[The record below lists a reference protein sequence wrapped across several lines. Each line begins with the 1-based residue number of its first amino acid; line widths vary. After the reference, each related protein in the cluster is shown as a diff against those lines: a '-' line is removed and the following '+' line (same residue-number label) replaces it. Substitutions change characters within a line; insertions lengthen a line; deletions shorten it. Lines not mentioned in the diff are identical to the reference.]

1 MTNESIKSLKN
12 MTTKDFYDIIN
23 SEGNNEIK
31 DWLAKLGAERINEIF
46 DPSIIADRVIKTY
59 RIMGYSEEWITN
71 KFLSILKKKKI
82 ENK

>member
-1 MTNESIKSLKN
+1 MTNESIKILKN